1 MKKVSRL
8 LGFIAACAYV
18 LLASSAAF
26 AGQAETQAPKGGAQ
40 MQQGAPGQNYRA
52 MVPKLNRPLAPTKGT
67 TSNFQCSSTSC
78 SCRGDR
84 DCNDMFSSGVCGAG
98 LCDET
103 SGVSCSCLRKVQ

>member
-1 MKKVSRL
+1 MKMRNWF
-8 LGFIAACAYV
+8 LGVIAGCALA
-18 LLASSAAF
+18 LLASSTAY
-26 AGQAETQAPKGGAQ
+26 AGQGETVAPKGGAQ

-84 DCNDMFSSGVCGAG
+84 DCNDMFSSGICGAG